1 MSTNSQYLKWFYQI
15 EKALWSLF
23 DQFGDLCS
31 RCATKTLQEVDHRQR
46 KGRAA
51 WCCCMIDNQVHDN
64 WEALNT
70 NQIRSDR
77 DWYEKLPRQDM
88 GRSMP
93 GNGPCPAL
101 NETGCQLKKHRPIT
115 CTTQL
120 CTKMLIVLNA
130 LGLVKCP
137 VHHALQIEDL
147 IELPDILPT
156 LYGTARKPCNVSRD
170 DVRRYTDAIK
180 ALRDQMAAQP
190 MDKRSRASERG
201 LQEGR

>member
-1 MSTNSQYLKWFYQI
+1 M
-15 EKALWSLF
+15 
-23 DQFGDLCS
+23 
-31 RCATKTLQEVDHRQR
+31 KTLHEVEQRQR

-51 WCCCMIDNQVHDN
+51 WCCCMIDNQVHDS
-64 WEALNT
+64 WEALNAI
-70 NQIRSDR
+70 QVRSDR

-101 NETGCQLKKHRPIT
+101 GETGCQLKKHRPIT

-130 LGLVKCP
+130 LDLVMSP

-147 IELPDILPT
+147 IELPGILPT
-156 LYGTARKPCNVSRD
+156 LYGTARKPRTVSRD

-180 ALRDQMAAQP
+180 ALRDRFAAQP
-190 MDKRSRASERG
+190 IAKRHRALKRG